1 MISPGVSFLRK
12 KIVLNQ
18 TIGQEPH
25 WVQLRTVSCGPRWR
39 PSYLP
44 RHYNLNTCTW
54 QWITGVVH
62 CPRFA
67 GRKRY
72 GSSFV
77 RFGLIG
83 WLTTFIALSAISRVG
98 LDFFRA
104 DVGAIVVIIDV
115 LVPPPK
121 ESLNRQVSVLDSL
134 NQNIFKTTRLIQVHL
149 IPEIFTFSQRRDGIF
164 ECQ

>member
-12 KIVLNQ
+12 KNSFQLN
-18 TIGQEPH
+18 H
-25 WVQLRTVSCGPRWR
+25 WPGATLSPIEYWKLRPRWR

-44 RHYNLNTCTW
+44 RHYNLSTCTW

-77 RFGLIG
+77 RFGLTG

-104 DVGAIVVIIDV
+104 DVGAIVVITDV
-115 LVPPPK
+115 LIPPPK
-121 ESLNRQVSVLDSL
+121 EPLNRQVSVLDSL